1 MQKTWQPA
9 AGETPYDI
17 LGGSETIREITER
30 FYDAME
36 RLEPAVA
43 GLHPQDEPGRVSRQ
57 SRDNFFHFL
66 CFWLGGP
73 KDYLVMRGHP
83 MLRARHNPF
92 PVDKAM
98 RDGWLRSM
106 LAALDE
112 IGIEGEV
119 RTFLDGRFAH
129 VADFLRNVD
138 EGDEG

>member
-1 MQKTWQPA
+1 MQQ
-9 AGETPYDI
+9 TPYEI
-17 LGGSETIREITER
+17 LGGAETIRELTER

-43 GLHPQDEPGRVSRQ
+43 NLHPLEDGKVARQ
-57 SRDNFFHFL
+57 SRDHFFHFL

-73 KDYLVMRGHP
+73 QDYLVQRGHP

-92 PVDKAM
+92 PIDKAM

-106 LAALDE
+106 LAAMDE
-112 IGIEGEV
+112 MGIEGEV

-129 VADFLRNVD
+129 VADFLRNVP
-138 EGDEG
+138 EPES